1 MDKLVEQF
9 EDFEVGLKKRLKD
22 PEYAKGYLEIAREEY
37 EKDGDREALLLAF
50 QDVAE
55 AQGGIGNLSK
65 RIEIDPEHLYNALD
79 VLIIS
84 KGNIAEP
91 YSPHSNQTIL

>member
-1 MDKLVEQF
+1 MKKTRQF
-9 EDFEVGLKKRLKD
+9 RDYKDSLLERLKD
-22 PEYAKGYLEIAREEY
+22 PEYAKGYLEISREEY

-55 AQGGIGNLSK
+55 AQGGIGNLAK
-65 RIEIDPEHLYNALD
+65 RIEINPEHLYNALD

-84 KGNIAEP
+84 KENTDE
-91 YSPHSNQTIL
+91 S